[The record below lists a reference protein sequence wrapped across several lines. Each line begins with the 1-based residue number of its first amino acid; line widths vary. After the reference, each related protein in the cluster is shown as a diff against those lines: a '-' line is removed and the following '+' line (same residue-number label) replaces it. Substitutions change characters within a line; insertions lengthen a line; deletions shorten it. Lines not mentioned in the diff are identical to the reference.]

1 MDKSYLKRD
10 IASVSEE
17 KQKDVR
23 RNSKQYNGEK
33 VGKRKWDEWWKKDE
47 VSLLKVT
54 S

>member
-17 KQKDVR
+17 KDVR
-23 RNSKQYNGEK
+23 RNSKQYDGEK

-47 VSLLKVT
+47 VRLLKVT